1 MTIEAAGPL
10 HENALGILPHTFPV
24 IGPPSSGVL
33 YTWGNATTIL
43 RYEVG
48 TTYIRILSHTT
59 NKVILGAHGDLV
71 VKASKASTVM
81 VEEHGVPLYIRQAI
95 SILIEIE
102 EPSLKFGCR

>member
-33 YTWGNATTIL
+33 YTGNATTIL

-48 TTYIRILSHTT
+48 TTHIRILSHTT
-59 NKVILGAHGDLV
+59 NEVILGAYRDLV
-71 VKASKASTVM
+71 AKASKASTVM
-81 VEEHGVPLYIRQAI
+81 VEEHGVPRYIRQAI
-95 SILIEIE
+95 SILIKIE